1 MSALAPIALVGLRC
15 VGKTSVGR
23 ELARALGLGFVDLDD
38 AIAWA
43 DSEGCCAQ
51 HIPTVAHVI
60 ETLGWEGFRDLE
72 ARELA
77 RVLGSGAPLVLAT
90 GGGVVERA
98 ANRALLRER
107 ARVVW
112 IREELPVLRERLA
125 RSADRPSL
133 TGASP
138 VDELDSIAARR
149 EPLYREVAQLVLDAR
164 GANPAALA
172 RRIAES
178 LATTGV

>member
-1 MSALAPIALVGLRC
+1 MSARAAIALVGLRC
-15 VGKTSVGR
+15 AGKTSVGR

-51 HIPTVAHVI
+51 HIPTVAHIV
-60 ETLGWEGFRDLE
+60 ETLGWDGFRELE

-77 RVLGSGAPLVLAT
+77 RVLGSGAALVLAT

-98 ANRALLRER
+98 QNRTLLRAR

-112 IREELPVLRERLA
+112 LREELPVLRERLA
-125 RSADRPSL
+125 RSAERPSL

-138 VDELDSIAARR
+138 ADELASIAARR
-149 EPLYREVAQLVLDAR
+149 EPLYGEVADLVLDAA
-164 GANPAALA
+164 GASPRELAERLRSAL
-172 RRIAES
+172 
-178 LATTGV
+178 G

>member
-1 MSALAPIALVGLRC
+1 MSARAAIALVGLRC

-51 HIPTVAHVI
+51 HIPTVAHVV
-60 ETLGWEGFRDLE
+60 ETLGWDGFRALE
-72 ARELA
+72 ARELE
-77 RVLGSGAPLVLAT
+77 RVLGSGAALVLAT
-90 GGGVVERA
+90 GGGVIERA
-98 ANRALLRER
+98 ENRALLRER

-112 IREELPVLRERLA
+112 LREELPVLRERLA
-125 RSADRPSL
+125 RGSERPSL

-138 VDELDSIAARR
+138 ADELASIAQLR
-149 EPLYREVAQLVLDAR
+149 EPLYREVADLVLDAA
-164 GANPAALA
+164 GSSPQELALRLSRA
-172 RRIAES
+172 
-178 LATTGV
+178 LG